1 MDNKNQVEKALESMD
16 PQMLETLPQLQAN
29 INQMALHFSTSDHPI
44 RTWVDTQ
51 LVDSMI
57 EVEQAWGEAI
67 NRDRTA
73 AQIMLV

>member
-29 INQMALHFSTSDHPI
+29 INQMALHFSTLDHPI

-57 EVEQAWGEAI
+57 EVELALGEAI
-67 NRDRTA
+67 SKDLIV
-73 AQIMLV
+73 AQIMLE